1 MDFENMLT
9 GEVERIIFQNLEN
22 GYTVLELAA
31 EDELHTVTGVMPSV
45 KAGETITVMGE
56 FKSHPSFGIQFNAI
70 SYETVRPHSSEAIL
84 RYLSS
89 GAVKGIG
96 PATAAKLVREFGEN
110 TLYVMENEPERISV
124 FKGITKKKAQEISE
138 FLKNE
143 SGMREMLLYLSKYN
157 VSPSEAAKI
166 WKLYGSTYLER
177 IEENP
182 YCLCSDIVGID
193 FYRADAIAQIM
204 ERPGDNIN
212 RIRAGIIYVLKH
224 NLSNGHTC
232 LPCDKLVSAA
242 SKLLSVSEDLVSE
255 IMDDLIENKYVVAA
269 IFNETKYIYL
279 ERYFRAEEY
288 IAGRLNL
295 IKKYPAAPIYQIE
308 NHIKSVEQSAEI
320 EYAPLQKEAIRK
332 ALVEGMLILTGGPG
346 TGKTTTLEAII
357 RILKEKGE
365 TVLLAAPTGRAAKRM
380 SELTGED
387 AKTIHRL
394 LQVEWDEEDRP
405 VFAKNEKNLLECDAL
420 VLDEVSMVDVLLFE
434 SVLKAL
440 PLGCRLILVGDSDQL
455 PSVAAGN
462 VLSDLVSSGAVPTV
476 ALKEIF
482 RQAMQSLIV
491 TNAHK
496 VVNGQAPTLSDKTN
510 DFFFM
515 PMAKGENIIS
525 TVLSLCSKRLPEAY
539 DFDSFSDIQV
549 LCPGRKGELGTSAM
563 NAYLQEVLNPYDKEK
578 NELNISGRIFREGDK
593 VIQSK
598 NNYNLLWSKA
608 DGTSGEGIFNG
619 DIGTVISIDKRAN
632 CVVIQMDDKFV
643 SYDFEQIKEVEHAY
657 ALTVHKSQG
666 NEFPAVIIPLYRPAP
681 QLLYRN
687 LLYTAITRAKSL
699 LILVGNE
706 EVINKMIANDKKT
719 RRYSGLCYL
728 IRDEFNG

>member
-31 EDELHTVTGVMPSV
+31 EDELHTVTGVMPNV
-45 KAGETITVMGE
+45 KAGENITVMGS
-56 FKSHPSFGIQFNAI
+56 FKTHPSFGIQFNAQA
-70 SYETVRPHSSEAIL
+70 YEVVRPQSSEAIL

-110 TLYVMENEPERISV
+110 TLYVMENEPDRISA
-124 FKGITKKKAQEISE
+124 FKGISKKKAQEISE
-138 FLKNE
+138 FLKAE
-143 SGMREMLLYLSKYN
+143 SGMREMLLYLSKYG
-157 VSPSEAAKI
+157 VSPNEAAKI
-166 WKLYGSTYLER
+166 WKMYGSTYLER

-182 YCLCSDIVGID
+182 YCLCSDILGID

-204 ERPGDNIN
+204 ERPIDNIN

-232 LPCDKLVSAA
+232 LPNDKLVSAA
-242 SKLLSVSEDLVSE
+242 SRLLNIEEDLVESV
-255 IMDDLIENKYVVAA
+255 MSDLIENKYVVAV
-269 IFNETKYIYL
+269 FYNEIKYIYL

-288 IAGRLNL
+288 IAARLNL
-295 IKKYPAAPIYQIE
+295 IKKYPASPIYQIE
-308 NHIKSVEQSAEI
+308 NHIKAVEEASEI
-320 EYAPLQKEAIRK
+320 KYAPLQKEAIRK
-332 ALVEGMLILTGGPG
+332 ALLEGMLILTGGPG

-365 TVLLAAPTGRAAKRM
+365 TVFLAAPTGRAAKRM
-380 SELTGED
+380 SELTGEE

-420 VLDEVSMVDVLLFE
+420 VLDEVSMIDALLFE

-462 VLSDLVSSGAVPTV
+462 VLSDLIAADVIPMV
-476 ALKEIF
+476 ALKDIF

-491 TNAHK
+491 INAHK
-496 VVNGQAPTLSDKTN
+496 VVNGETPELFDKTK

-515 PMAKGENIIS
+515 PISRSENIVS
-525 TVLSLCSKRLPEAY
+525 TVLSLCSKRLPDAY
-539 DFDSFSDIQV
+539 GFDSVFDIQV
-549 LCPGRKGELGTSAM
+549 LCPGRKGEVGTASM
-563 NAYLQEVLNPYDKEK
+563 NAYLQEVLNPADDEK
-578 NELNISGRIFREGDK
+578 NELSVSGRIFREGDK
-593 VIQSK
+593 VIQTK

-619 DIGTVISIDKRAN
+619 DIGTIISIDKRAA
-632 CVVIQMDDKFV
+632 CVVVSMDDRFV
-643 SYDFEQIKEVEHAY
+643 SYDFEQIKELEHAY

-666 NEFPAVIIPLYRPAP
+666 NEFPAVILPLYRPAP
-681 QLLYRN
+681 QLVYRN

-699 LILVGNE
+699 LIIVGDE
-706 EVINKMIANDKKT
+706 EVIHKMIENDRKT
-719 RRYSGLCYL
+719 RRYSGLSYL
-728 IRDEFNG
+728 IKDEFNG